1 MLTVS
6 EEESTDK
13 SETDFAAWSTESA
26 IENSRIQKRERERE
40 REERRERERA

>member
-40 REERRERERA
+40 ERSEKEMA